1 MGEEYKSRFL
11 DRQQGR
17 PYPEFEVSMN
27 PSVYELAYEDL
38 RFEFPFPDV
47 PWNETPSKDVIGQPR
62 AMRALALGTSIQ
74 APGYN
79 IFVSGPPG
87 TGRQTAVK
95 KILGQLPPSTTL
107 LDLVYVNAFAKPDNP
122 RALRLPQGKAP
133 AFKQRLHELIELL
146 KARIRQD
153 LASEVYKNQR
163 DQLLKKTEFAETR
176 QVSQFESKLALQGF
190 KMTPVDEE
198 GPEPGSMDI
207 VPLFE
212 GQPISFDNLQEQV
225 TAGKIREEDW
235 NRTRESYYRFIDE
248 MKSLFDRLREARALM
263 EKDLQKLQIASV
275 RKQVHRQI
283 GAVARSFP
291 DPQVKDWLAW
301 LEKDIEAN
309 LFLFTSDKPLEDGQ
323 GNPALTRYAVNVL
336 VDHGWEPKLPVV
348 IENRPTPSNLFG
360 TIESR
365 PDPQGESRSSF
376 LQIKPGSIHQ
386 ASGGYLVLRAEDI
399 LHQEE
404 SWPLL
409 KQTLQTRQVEIQAA
423 TGPFGATN
431 LLKPQPA
438 EVDVKVI
445 IMGNEGVYDFL
456 IQEDPEFG
464 RLFKISAEF
473 DSVMELTP
481 DTVKEY
487 LRFMDSHLARHKLL
501 QIDDSGRREVLEY
514 GVRLAGHRRKLS
526 TEFSRIAD
534 LLTESCYWAKQ
545 ESQPSI
551 SKESVARAIAERKYL
566 FSLPEEKMDEQV
578 HEGQILLSVQGT
590 AVGQVNGLAILD
602 RGSTSFGRPMRITAV
617 AGPGDDGIVNIE
629 GEAGLSGEI
638 HDKGVLILRGLIRNW
653 FARDFPLSLSASV
666 GFEQS
671 YGGVDGDSASSTEVY
686 ALLSAISGVALRQDL
701 AVSGSVNQKG
711 EVQPVGG
718 ITEKVEGF
726 YLTCKK
732 QGLSGTQG
740 VIVPWS
746 NIQNLVLSEELQA
759 VVRDKMFH
767 IYPVKTIDEGLFLL
781 SGREMGKMNADG
793 HYPNHT
799 LGYKIVSTLEH
810 MRELAHPKQ
819 E

>member
-1 MGEEYKSRFL
+1 
-11 DRQQGR
+11 
-17 PYPEFEVSMN
+17 
-27 PSVYELAYEDL
+27 
-38 RFEFPFPDV
+38 
-47 PWNETPSKDVIGQPR
+47 
-62 AMRALALGTSIQ
+62 
-74 APGYN
+74 
-79 IFVSGPPG
+79 
-87 TGRQTAVK
+87 
-95 KILGQLPPSTTL
+95 
-107 LDLVYVNAFAKPDNP
+107 
-122 RALRLPQGKAP
+122 
-133 AFKQRLHELIELL
+133 
-146 KARIRQD
+146 
-153 LASEVYKNQR
+153 
-163 DQLLKKTEFAETR
+163 
-176 QVSQFESKLALQGF
+176 
-190 KMTPVDEE
+190 
-198 GPEPGSMDI
+198 
-207 VPLFE
+207 
-212 GQPISFDNLQEQV
+212 
-225 TAGKIREEDW
+225 
-235 NRTRESYYRFIDE
+235 
-248 MKSLFDRLREARALM
+248 
-263 EKDLQKLQIASV
+263 
-275 RKQVHRQI
+275 
-283 GAVARSFP
+283 
-291 DPQVKDWLAW
+291 
-301 LEKDIEAN
+301 
-309 LFLFTSDKPLEDGQ
+309 
-323 GNPALTRYAVNVL
+323 
-336 VDHGWEPKLPVV
+336 
-348 IENRPTPSNLFG
+348 
-360 TIESR
+360 
-365 PDPQGESRSSF
+365 
-376 LQIKPGSIHQ
+376 
-386 ASGGYLVLRAEDI
+386 
-399 LHQEE
+399 
-404 SWPLL
+404 
-409 KQTLQTRQVEIQAA
+409 
-423 TGPFGATN
+423 
-431 LLKPQPA
+431 
-438 EVDVKVI
+438 
-445 IMGNEGVYDFL
+445 
-456 IQEDPEFG
+456 
-464 RLFKISAEF
+464 
-473 DSVMELTP
+473 
-481 DTVKEY
+481 
-487 LRFMDSHLARHKLL
+487 
-501 QIDDSGRREVLEY
+501 VLEY

-671 YGGVDGDSASSTEVY
+671 YGGVDGDSASSSEVY
-686 ALLSAISGVALRQDL
+686 ALLSAISGLALRQDL

-746 NIQNLVLSEELQA
+746 NIQNLVLSKELQA